1 MTGDFLDEKRAEIA
15 ARLTELK
22 PFVDEYTRLEAAVV
36 ALDGVASLPAAP
48 RHALR
53 RPAARARTTGTPT
66 SSATARG
73 GRPAGSGK
81 RRAEALA
88 VVAATP
94 GITIPQIAEK
104 MGIKHNY
111 LYRVLPRLAAEG
123 LVIKHGR
130 GWHPAAS

>member
-22 PFVDEYTRLEAAVV
+22 PLVDEYTRLEAAVV
-36 ALDGVASLPAAP
+36 ALDGLASLPAAP
-48 RHALR
+48 RRPLR
-53 RPAARARTTGTPT
+53 RPTAGARTGTST
-66 SSATARG
+66 SSATARRG
-73 GRPAGSGK
+73 GRPVGSGK

-88 VVAATP
+88 VVTATP

-111 LYRVLPRLAAEG
+111 LYRVLPGLAAEG

-130 GWHPAAS
+130 GWHPAPS